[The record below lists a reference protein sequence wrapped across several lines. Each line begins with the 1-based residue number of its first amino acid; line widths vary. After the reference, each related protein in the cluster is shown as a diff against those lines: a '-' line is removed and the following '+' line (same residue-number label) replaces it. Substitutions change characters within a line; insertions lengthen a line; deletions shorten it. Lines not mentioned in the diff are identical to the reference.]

1 MFDQARKRVVG
12 FVVTVSLAGTVL
24 YSFPIVIS
32 GGIDAG
38 WMSFVRGYVDWWISA
53 LRGDFLTPKVSQSIP
68 WTLSLMGLSTAVAF
82 IAGTIAGA
90 LLESPLGRFG
100 WFAKSG
106 SSVFLVLYATPFF
119 VFGMVLIWVF
129 VWMLGWFPNGGG
141 YTLGES
147 PALSLAAIRTLL
159 WHGTLPFSSII
170 ITGIAQWLILMRA
183 MMITTNGEDYVA
195 FSRAM
200 GLKSWRILSWYRM
213 RNCALPQVTQLFMSL
228 GIILTGA
235 VVVEIVFAYPGIGYV
250 LQQAIIGND
259 QETVRS
265 VVITTSLIFAALLA
279 IMDMLYPV
287 IDRRI
292 SRN

>member
-12 FVVTVSLAGTVL
+12 FLVTVLLAGTVL
-24 YSFPIVIS
+24 YSFPIFIS
-32 GGIDAG
+32 GGPDAG
-38 WMSFVRGYVDWWISA
+38 WVIFVRGYADWWMSA

-68 WTLSLMGLSTAVAF
+68 WTVALMGLSTAVAF
-82 IAGTIAGA
+82 IAGTISGA

-129 VWMLGWFPNGGG
+129 VWILGWFPNGGG

-147 PALSLAAIRTLL
+147 PELSLSAIRTLL
-159 WHGTLPFSSII
+159 WHGTLPFLSII

-265 VVITTSLIFAALLA
+265 VVITTSLIFAVLLA
-279 IMDMLYPV
+279 VMDMLYPV

-292 SRN
+292 SRS